1 MLDLVLFSLLT
12 ALGGASVVHYFL
24 ILFHPGAE
32 GVEEETRMGW
42 CVMMS
47 LFGTVISF
55 AAGLFSPFYFFPV
68 FLAFSAISGAAGM
81 GKEVKPVKKGEKVRR
96 KEVKMRKVS
105 REDVLVRDLLLVLSK
120 MKEEVK
126 EGRKRRREE
135 KRRKRAEKRR
145 KKEEEEK
152 IEEEEK
158 KPGIEEMIL
167 KELEETGGIE
177 ELEGEGGEEEGEESL
192 EAILREDQEE
202 EQ

>member
-24 ILFHPGAE
+24 VLFHPGAE

-47 LFGTVISF
+47 LFGTIISF
-55 AAGLFSPFYFFPV
+55 AAGLFSPFYFFPA
-68 FLAFSAISGAAGM
+68 FLTFSALSGAAGM
-81 GKEVKPVKKGEKVRR
+81 GKEVKTPEKGERVRKR
-96 KEVKMRKVS
+96 EVRMKKVS

-126 EGRKRRREE
+126 EGRRKRREE
-135 KRRKRAEKRR
+135 RRR
-145 KKEEEEK
+145 KKREEK
-152 IEEEEK
+152 KKEEKVEEEEK

-177 ELEGEGGEEEGEESL
+177 ELEGEEGVEEGEESL
-192 EAILREDQEE
+192 EAILKEDQEE